1 MAKYD
6 WKQLE
11 KDYLLGDF
19 KSVSAFLKYNGINN
33 NGTIRKYTAG
43 WKDKKRQKEDKIKTK
58 TIEKTIEKQSDNDS
72 NNNVSINNTAIKLL
86 DKINTL
92 NDINER
98 NIKIITSALKDI
110 NDILKD
116 NNKSKRDI
124 EDLTVLADLFG
135 FGDKK

>member
-11 KDYLLGDF
+11 KDYLLSDF
-19 KSVSAFLKYNGINN
+19 KSVSAFLKDKGISN
-33 NGTIRKYTAG
+33 NGTVRKYTSG

-86 DKINTL
+86 SEINTL
-92 NDINER
+92 TDINER
-98 NIKIITSALKDI
+98 NIKTITSALKDI